1 MVCHSGL
8 LITVPFCYCQQWS
21 CHRDVFKTKLPI
33 CNVWL
38 SGINCILKWF
48 FGSLSDSLTAQ
59 PLFLSLFC
67 FLYYGVILRAVPW
80 SESTLHRGNLRRHFT
95 ILAETGHLN
104 CISNCPASP
113 FLDDPLELGGWEAI
127 ETLIFRNYVKVFS
140 FPDKHKYSMLHFSLL
155 AANNWWRR
163 FHWPSFDDLI
173 LKQTTKA

>member
-1 MVCHSGL
+1 MYFKVQPSAASFRLTAMSWVQLRVKSGKRDPCLLRLKDTCFFSVLFFKGQGNAAEKCYAMVCHSGL

-21 CHRDVFKTKLPI
+21 CHRDVLKTTLPI

-80 SESTLHRGNLRRHFT
+80 SESPLHRGNLRRHFT
-95 ILAETGHLN
+95 ILAVT
-104 CISNCPASP
+104 SAS
-113 FLDDPLELGGWEAI
+113 
-127 ETLIFRNYVKVFS
+127 LIVQHHHS
-140 FPDKHKYSMLHFSLL
+140 
-155 AANNWWRR
+155 
-163 FHWPSFDDLI
+163 
-173 LKQTTKA
+173 